1 MEETDF
7 LKGGI
12 EELQNMISDLENRD
26 VCSNQVNVCANEG
39 KKLEKELKQEMEALN
54 KDVEKTVNEERQKA
68 IGDEEKIINAG
79 NKRLKEVRSER
90 EKAKDKGMKDRIES
104 ETQALVEENRDLHRT
119 ARRKLKENGLPA
131 YCDTK
136 WFYTLYCTQGGIEWL
151 VKLLV
156 FVAGLILIPGIVVA
170 IVKPWWFLKILLW
183 VVVMVA
189 FIGIY
194 MTIYLLTKDKDNGT
208 LEDIRTERYKI
219 SDNEKQIRKIKK
231 GIKTDKD
238 ESYYNL
244 GEFDKEATGLQE
256 QITEATNIKNEK
268 LKDFEENKKTEI
280 IDKVNINHASAI
292 QSKKD
297 EISKKVGEYQNAVN
311 VYNESSALIT
321 YKYEKYFTKQYT
333 NKLSA
338 QKMIELIQNG
348 QAQNI
353 EEAFNL
359 ISK

>member
-1 MEETDF
+1 MVCVF
-7 LKGGI
+7 L
-12 EELQNMISDLENRD
+12 
-26 VCSNQVNVCANEG
+26 
-39 KKLEKELKQEMEALN
+39 
-54 KDVEKTVNEERQKA
+54 
-68 IGDEEKIINAG
+68 
-79 NKRLKEVRSER
+79 
-90 EKAKDKGMKDRIES
+90 
-104 ETQALVEENRDLHRT
+104 
-119 ARRKLKENGLPA
+119 
-131 YCDTK
+131 
-136 WFYTLYCTQGGIEWL
+136 
-151 VKLLV
+151 
-156 FVAGLILIPGIVVA
+156 
-170 IVKPWWFLKILLW
+170 
-183 VVVMVA
+183 
-189 FIGIY
+189 
-194 MTIYLLTKDKDNGT
+194 
-208 LEDIRTERYKI
+208 
-219 SDNEKQIRKIKK
+219 KQIRKIKK

-321 YKYEKYFTKQYT
+321 DKYEKYFTKQYT

>member
-1 MEETDF
+1 MDETDF

-12 EELQNMISDLENRD
+12 EELQNMIRDLEDRD

-68 IGDEEKIINAG
+68 ISDEEKIINAG

-90 EKAKDKGMKDRIES
+90 EKAKDKGMRDRIES

-136 WFYTLYCTQGGIEWL
+136 WFYTLYCTQGGMEWL

-183 VVVMVA
+183 IVVMVV

-219 SDNEKQIRKIKK
+219 SDNEKQIRKI
-231 GIKTDKD
+231 
-238 ESYYNL
+238 
-244 GEFDKEATGLQE
+244 
-256 QITEATNIKNEK
+256 
-268 LKDFEENKKTEI
+268 
-280 IDKVNINHASAI
+280 
-292 QSKKD
+292 
-297 EISKKVGEYQNAVN
+297 NA
-311 VYNESSALIT
+311 
-321 YKYEKYFTKQYT
+321 
-333 NKLSA
+333 
-338 QKMIELIQNG
+338 
-348 QAQNI
+348 
-353 EEAFNL
+353 
-359 ISK
+359 